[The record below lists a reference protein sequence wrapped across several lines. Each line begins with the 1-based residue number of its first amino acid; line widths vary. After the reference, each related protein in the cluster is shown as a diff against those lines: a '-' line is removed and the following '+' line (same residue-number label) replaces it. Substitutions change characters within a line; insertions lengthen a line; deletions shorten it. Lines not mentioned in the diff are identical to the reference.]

1 MEATSKLASIYC
13 DFTALLHPGFA
24 AFPAES
30 LWLSVAE
37 KIVEAM
43 PQAAQPQ
50 NSGNWSE
57 RQSLSARN
65 AAKPRKSAI
74 HDLKFANFS
83 RSSTQFGPELRVG

>member
-13 DFTALLHPGFA
+13 GFTALLHPGFA

-43 PQAAQPQ
+43 PQAA
-50 NSGNWSE
+50 
-57 RQSLSARN
+57 
-65 AAKPRKSAI
+65 
-74 HDLKFANFS
+74 
-83 RSSTQFGPELRVG
+83 